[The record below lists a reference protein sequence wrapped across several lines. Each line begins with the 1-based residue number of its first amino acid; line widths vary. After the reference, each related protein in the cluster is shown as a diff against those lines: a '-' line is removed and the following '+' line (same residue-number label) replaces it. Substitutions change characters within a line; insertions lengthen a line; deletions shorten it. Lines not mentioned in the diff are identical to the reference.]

1 MSASRQLTSVAMAA
15 DRSHAVAKEVV
26 AEGEVVVEGGVVV
39 IVRCRIHG
47 CRKAK
52 VFRGELM
59 EVT

>member
-1 MSASRQLTSVAMAA
+1 MAA

-26 AEGEVVVEGGVVV
+26 VAGVVV
-39 IVRCRIHG
+39 VIARCKIHG